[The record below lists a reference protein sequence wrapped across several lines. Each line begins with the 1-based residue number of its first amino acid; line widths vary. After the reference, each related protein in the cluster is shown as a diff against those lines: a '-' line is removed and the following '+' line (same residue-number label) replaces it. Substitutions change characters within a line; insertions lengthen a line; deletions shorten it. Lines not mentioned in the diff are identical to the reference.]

1 MWLIVLALWI
11 VIGAI
16 NIFGDKR
23 YVLEKPKYAALWVVA
38 ILSMICNALGQR
50 GDITWNI
57 F

>member
-38 ILSMICNALGQR
+38 ILSMICNALG
-50 GDITWNI
+50 
-57 F
+57 